1 MNEIYLLVGGEAT
14 RLQPLSSGVPKALLT
29 IRGERI
35 IDKII
40 KQFSNLEKFNFNLI
54 CSIKHEELW
63 IDYKTN
69 HNNNVNLLFEK
80 SKLDTAGYIVENLD
94 SMPDKFYCMNG
105 DLLLNVDLLNFIS
118 ASGLCSNSLIG
129 SIEVEDPTRFGVLE
143 VGQDDKVLQFVE
155 KPKDKSYGNKISL
168 GLYHLYRKDILEIR
182 NSLEIPTSFERHVFP
197 MLSKAGLLSTYTV
210 NGDMLDVGTLESY
223 ISAHIVKGEDNW
235 ISPNNV
241 EISKSAIIKNSVIL
255 DNCIIEDNV
264 TITNSIISSNSIISN
279 DTIISEEIIRKS

>member
-14 RLQPLSSGVPKALLT
+14 RLQPLSSGIPKALLT
-29 IRGERI
+29 IKGERI

-40 KQFSNLEKFNFNLI
+40 KQFSNLENFNFNLI

-69 HNNNVNLLFEK
+69 HNNNVNLLFER

-94 SMPDKFYCMNG
+94 SVPDKFYCMNG
-105 DLLLNVDLLNFIS
+105 DLLLNVDLTSFIS
-118 ASGLCSNSLIG
+118 ASSLCSNSLIG
-129 SIEVEDPTRFGVLE
+129 SFEVEDPTRYGVLE
-143 VGQDDKVLQFVE
+143 VGQDDKVVQFVE

-182 NSLEIPTSFERHVFP
+182 NNLEIPTSFERQVFP

-241 EISKSAIIKNSVIL
+241 EISESAIIKNSVIL
-255 DNCIIEDNV
+255 DNCVIEDNV
-264 TITNSIISSNSIISN
+264 TITNSIISSNSIISTG
-279 DTIISEEIIRKS
+279 TIINEEIIRKS

>member
-40 KQFSNLEKFNFNLI
+40 KQFSNLENFNFNLI

-182 NSLEIPTSFERHVFP
+182 NNLEIPTSFERHVFP